1 MARISALSELLL
13 HAKTEP
19 GPRTVPRPKFQAN
32 KQGCFLSPARSHG
45 HGPRSTRAAGIPRR
59 HGAEK
64 HVNSMR
70 HPRNLPPKYTQFHGL
85 FPRSTQ
91 QNAMPTAGK
100 GARPHRKGQ
109 YSCDFCRSRK
119 LRCDRPLP
127 CTNCV
132 SRGKRCQLGPATGQ
146 QQPHRQQQQD
156 PTAILAALPSPR
168 SAAAAQ
174 DGLLVEIQGLRKL
187 VEDLEK
193 RVSRDTPRQQDRL
206 LFLPASGPCP
216 MVARADGGMSS
227 SPGLSP
233 VSEVVAHLERI
244 SMGQSPVCCNP

>member
-1 MARISALSELLL
+1 MTATDWLLWSLRSEPLNGSEFRAVRTKPRTVARPRPAEHQGRGYSAEACSRETCQL
-13 HAKTEP
+13 HAK
-19 GPRTVPRPKFQAN
+19 RTGIYVP
-32 KQGCFLSPARSHG
+32 L
-45 HGPRSTRAAGIPRR
+45 
-59 HGAEK
+59 
-64 HVNSMR
+64 
-70 HPRNLPPKYTQFHGL
+70 KYTQFHGL
-85 FPRSTQ
+85 FPRRTQ
-91 QNAMPTAGK
+91 QNAMSTAGK

-146 QQPHRQQQQD
+146 QQPHRQQQQQQQEEEQD
-156 PTAILAALPSPR
+156 STAILPALPSPR
-168 SAAAAQ
+168 PAAAAQ

-206 LFLPASGPCP
+206 LSLPALGPCP

>member
-1 MARISALSELLL
+1 M
-13 HAKTEP
+13 EP
-19 GPRTVPRPKFQAN
+19 RN
-32 KQGCFLSPARSHG
+32 
-45 HGPRSTRAAGIPRR
+45 RSTPCDT
-59 HGAEK
+59 
-64 HVNSMR
+64 
-70 HPRNLPPKYTQFHGL
+70 PRNLPLQYTQFHGL

-91 QNAMPTAGK
+91 QTAMPTAGK

-146 QQPHRQQQQD
+146 QQPHRQQQQQQQEEEQD
-156 PTAILAALPSPR
+156 STAIVPATASPR
-168 SAAAAQ
+168 PAAAAQ
-174 DGLLVEIQGLRKL
+174 DALLVEIQSLRKL

-193 RVSRDTPRQQDRL
+193 RVSRDTSRQQDRL
-206 LFLPASGPCP
+206 SSVPASGPCP
-216 MVARADGGMSS
+216 MVARADGGVSS
-227 SPGLSP
+227 FSGLSS

-244 SMGQSPVCCNP
+244 SMGQSPVCGNP